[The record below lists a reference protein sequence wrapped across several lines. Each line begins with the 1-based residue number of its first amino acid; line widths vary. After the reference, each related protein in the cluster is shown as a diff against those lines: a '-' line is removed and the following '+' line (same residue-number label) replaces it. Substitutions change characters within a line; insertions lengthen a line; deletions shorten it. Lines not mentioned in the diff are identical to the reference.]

1 MTRDENTPGQG
12 PESDPEFG
20 DGHNNHRASDPGSSG
35 EQSPSHD
42 PDGYQRGEGHNR
54 GDGDTPKRYHR
65 TSHPEDAPGGFN
77 PGYGAA
83 ADGTGGYPQGGYPQG
98 GYPPGSRNAG
108 GPAYS
113 GYEPYPGGGYQ
124 GYSPRDDAY
133 TGYGQGTFGQYT
145 GQDEGGTPLE
155 STNGQ
160 VNIMRAV
167 RFGFKAVFANP
178 AVWILGTVLVGL
190 LFIILSIL
198 LGFMMFA
205 IDPGAAMNND
215 PLSPA
220 NVILNLVIS
229 VIAWGI
235 AICVIRGALIET
247 DGRRARLPEFFRPVN
262 VGQTVILLVIIT
274 VVGLVVSTLIQ
285 GDTSEMVT
293 VNETTGELAVQSA
306 VFTRLLVLF
315 VISGLLSPL
324 YSYWI
329 YYTSDG
335 RENAVGAAT
344 HGVADAARN
353 YPKLLLYNILSA
365 VVILIA
371 IPLTL
376 LLGLVI
382 FLPVSVLI
390 SAHLYRQMSGGRVP
404 VEYRSRS

>member
-12 PESDPEFG
+12 PDSDPEFG
-20 DGHNNHRASDPGSSG
+20 DEQDNHRDSDPGRQG
-35 EQSPSHD
+35 EQASSHD
-42 PDGYQRGEGHNR
+42 SDGYQHGEGHNR
-54 GDGDTPKRYHR
+54 GDGDAPKHYHR

-77 PGYGAA
+77 PGYG
-83 ADGTGGYPQGGYPQG
+83 TGGDTGG
-98 GYPPGSRNAG
+98 S
-108 GPAYS
+108 AYS
-113 GYEPYPGGGYQ
+113 GFEPYPGGGYQ

-160 VNIMRAV
+160 VDIMRAV

-190 LFIILSIL
+190 LFIILSTL

-205 IDPGAAMNND
+205 INPDAAMNND

-220 NVILNLVIS
+220 NIVLNLVTS
-229 VIAWGI
+229 VIVWVLAV
-235 AICVIRGALIET
+235 CVIRGALIET
-247 DGRRARLPEFFRPVN
+247 DGRRARVPEFFRPVN
-262 VGQTVILLVIIT
+262 VGQTVILLVVIT
-274 VVGLVVSTLIQ
+274 VVGLVVSTIIQ

-293 VNETTGELAVQSA
+293 VNEMTGEVAVEST
-306 VFTRLLVLF
+306 VFTRLLALMV
-315 VISGLLSPL
+315 VSGLLSPL

-335 RENAVGAAT
+335 RETAVGAAT
-344 HGVADAARN
+344 RGVSDAARN
-353 YPKLLLYNILSA
+353 YPKLLLYNILST

-371 IPLTL
+371 VPLTL

-382 FLPVSVLI
+382 FLPVSMLI
-390 SAHLYRQMSGGRVP
+390 SAHLYRQMSGGQVP
-404 VEYRSRS
+404 VEYRDR

>member
-1 MTRDENTPGQG
+1 MTRDDNTPGQG

-20 DGHNNHRASDPGSSG
+20 DDQNNHGASDPAGSG
-35 EQSPSHD
+35 EQTPSHD
-42 PDGYQRGEGHNR
+42 PDGYQHGEGHNR
-54 GDGDTPKRYHR
+54 GDGDVPKRYHR

-77 PGYGAA
+77 PGYGA
-83 ADGTGGYPQGGYPQG
+83 GYPQGGYPQG
-98 GYPPGSRNAG
+98 GGDAG

-124 GYSPRDDAY
+124 GYSARDDAY

-155 STNGQ
+155 TTNGQ

-190 LFIILSIL
+190 LFILLSTL
-198 LGFMMFA
+198 LGFLMFA
-205 IDPGAAMNND
+205 IDPDAAMSND

-220 NVILNLVIS
+220 NVILNLVTS
-229 VIAWGI
+229 VIIWAI

-247 DGRRARLPEFFRPVN
+247 DGRRARIPEFFRPIN
-262 VGQTVILLVIIT
+262 VGQTALLLFIMT
-274 VVGLVVSTLIQ
+274 VVGLVVSTAIQ
-285 GDTSEMVT
+285 GDAVEALSFDEG
-293 VNETTGELAVQSA
+293 TGEFAVESA
-306 VFTRLLVLF
+306 VFTRLLALL
-315 VISGLLSPL
+315 VISGLLGPL

-335 RENAVGAAT
+335 RETAVGAVT

-353 YPKLLLYNILSA
+353 YPKLLLYSILST
-365 VVILIA
+365 VVIMIA
-371 IPLTL
+371 VPLTL

-382 FLPVSVLI
+382 FMPVSVLI

-404 VEYRSRS
+404 VEHRAR

>member
-12 PESDPEFG
+12 PDSDPEFG
-20 DGHNNHRASDPGSSG
+20 DEQDNHRDSDPGRQG
-35 EQSPSHD
+35 EQASSHD
-42 PDGYQRGEGHNR
+42 SDGYQHGEGHNR
-54 GDGDTPKRYHR
+54 GDGDAPKHYHR

-77 PGYGAA
+77 PGYG
-83 ADGTGGYPQGGYPQG
+83 TGGDTGG
-98 GYPPGSRNAG
+98 S
-108 GPAYS
+108 AYS
-113 GYEPYPGGGYQ
+113 GFEPYPGGGYQ

-160 VNIMRAV
+160 VDIMRAV

-190 LFIILSIL
+190 LFIILSTL

-205 IDPGAAMNND
+205 INPDAAMNND

-220 NVILNLVIS
+220 NIVLNLVTS
-229 VIAWGI
+229 VIVWVLAV
-235 AICVIRGALIET
+235 CVIRGALIET
-247 DGRRARLPEFFRPVN
+247 DGRRARVPEFFRPVN
-262 VGQTVILLVIIT
+262 VGQTVILLVVIT
-274 VVGLVVSTLIQ
+274 VVGLVVSTIIQ

-293 VNETTGELAVQSA
+293 VNEMTGEVAVESA
-306 VFTRLLVLF
+306 VFTRLLALMV
-315 VISGLLSPL
+315 VSGLLSPL

-335 RENAVGAAT
+335 RETAVGAAT
-344 HGVADAARN
+344 RGVSDAARN
-353 YPKLLLYNILSA
+353 YPKLLLYNILST

-371 IPLTL
+371 VPLTL

-382 FLPVSVLI
+382 FLPVSMLI
-390 SAHLYRQMSGGRVP
+390 SAHLYRQMSGGQVP
-404 VEYRSRS
+404 VEYRDR

>member
-20 DGHNNHRASDPGSSG
+20 DGQGNHSNSDSDNSG
-35 EQSPSHD
+35 EQTPSHD

-77 PGYGAA
+77 PGYGA
-83 ADGTGGYPQGGYPQG
+83 GGNGVGGYPQGGGDTG
-98 GYPPGSRNAG
+98 GS
-108 GPAYS
+108 AYS

-160 VNIMRAV
+160 VNVMRAV

-190 LFIILSIL
+190 LFIVLSTL

-205 IDPGAAMNND
+205 ISPDAALNND

-220 NVILNLVIS
+220 NIILNLVTS
-229 VIAWGI
+229 VIVWAI

-247 DGRRARLPEFFRPVN
+247 DGRRARVPEFFRPIN

-274 VVGLVVSTLIQ
+274 VVGLVVSTVIQ
-285 GDTSEMVT
+285 GGTSELVT
-293 VNETTGELAVQSA
+293 VNEMTGEVAVESA
-306 VFTRLLVLF
+306 VFTRLLVLL
-315 VISGLLSPL
+315 VISGLLGPL

-353 YPKLLLYNILSA
+353 YPKLLLYSILSTVVMVIA
-365 VVILIA
+365 V
-371 IPLTL
+371 PLTL

-382 FLPVSVLI
+382 FMPASVLI

-404 VEYRSRS
+404 VEHHTRW